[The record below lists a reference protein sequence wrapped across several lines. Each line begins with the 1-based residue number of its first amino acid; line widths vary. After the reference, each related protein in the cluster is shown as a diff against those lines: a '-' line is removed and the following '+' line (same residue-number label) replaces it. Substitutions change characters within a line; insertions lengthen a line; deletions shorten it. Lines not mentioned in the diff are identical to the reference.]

1 MVQVECLE
9 LVFLTVTCIIGN
21 TKARVLPL
29 PVGAEQHI
37 SRVAAGRVYMYV
49 CMNTLISVEGWNPS
63 S

>member
-1 MVQVECLE
+1 MARVECLE

-37 SRVAAGRVYMYV
+37 SRGGSPSLLIIDPDMTESSTAGI
-49 CMNTLISVEGWNPS
+49 T
-63 S
+63 